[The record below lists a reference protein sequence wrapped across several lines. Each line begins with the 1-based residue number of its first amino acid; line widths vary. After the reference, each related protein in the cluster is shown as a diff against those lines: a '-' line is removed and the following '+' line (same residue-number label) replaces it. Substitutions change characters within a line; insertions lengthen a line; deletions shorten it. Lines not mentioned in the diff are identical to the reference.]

1 MISMREVR
9 ICIQYYDSPCGRLVL
24 ASFADRLCLCD
35 WSDNPFAE
43 RKMLRLTRNMKT
55 SFKTETTSVLE
66 ETKRQLDE
74 YFAGKRKAFDIQLRL
89 AGTDFQHEVWNAL
102 LDIPYGATKSY
113 KDIAQCIGKPKAV
126 RAVAGAIG
134 ANGISILIPCHRVI
148 GSDHSLTG
156 YAGGLEAKRGY
167 IYKKIRLS
175 ERREKFACIK
185 LLQYQYKNRNFALQR
200 EKQRTQTERF
210 LIIS

>member
-1 MISMREVR
+1 MENLISL
-9 ICIQYYDSPCGRLVL
+9 QHYDSPCGRLVL

-43 RKMLRLTRNMKT
+43 RNRRRIEKYLKAT
-55 SFKTETTSVLE
+55 SKTETTSVLE

-74 YFAGKRKAFDIQLRL
+74 YFAGKRKAFDIQLCL
-89 AGTDFQHEVWNAL
+89 VGTDFQHKVWNAL
-102 LDIPYGATKSY
+102 RSIPYGSTKSY

-134 ANGISILIPCHRVI
+134 ANAISILIPCHRVI

-156 YAGGLEAKRGY
+156 YAGGLEAKRRLLGMETQERKYPQNY
-167 IYKKIRLS
+167 IGTHL
-175 ERREKFACIK
+175 
-185 LLQYQYKNRNFALQR
+185 
-200 EKQRTQTERF
+200 
-210 LIIS
+210 

>member
-1 MISMREVR
+1 MMNNRKQIN
-9 ICIQYYDSPCGRLVL
+9 IQYYDSPCGQLVL
-24 ASFADRLCLCD
+24 ASFADSLCLCD

-43 RKMLRLTRNMKT
+43 RNMRRLTRGMNV

-89 AGTDFQHEVWNAL
+89 TGTDFQNEVWNAL

-113 KDIAQCIGKPKAV
+113 KDIARYIGKPKAV

-156 YAGGLEAKRGY
+156 YAGGLEAKKMLLGVETIELY
-167 IYKKIRLS
+167 YK
-175 ERREKFACIK
+175 
-185 LLQYQYKNRNFALQR
+185 
-200 EKQRTQTERF
+200 
-210 LIIS
+210 

>member
-1 MISMREVR
+1 MENLISL
-9 ICIQYYDSPCGRLVL
+9 QHYDSPCGRLVL

-43 RKMLRLTRNMKT
+43 RNRRRIEKYLKAT
-55 SFKTETTSVLE
+55 SKTETTSVLE

-74 YFAGKRKAFDIQLRL
+74 YFAGKRKAFDIQLCL
-89 AGTDFQHEVWNAL
+89 VGTDFQHKVWNAL
-102 LDIPYGATKSY
+102 RSIPYGSTKSY

-134 ANGISILIPCHRVI
+134 ANAISILIPCHRVI

-156 YAGGLEAKRGY
+156 YAGGLEAKR
-167 IYKKIRLS
+167 RLLGMETQ
-175 ERREKFACIK
+175 ERKYLTSR
-185 LLQYQYKNRNFALQR
+185 
-200 EKQRTQTERF
+200 
-210 LIIS
+210 LISCENEDY